1 MNDSAPRIQKA
12 QRWLDVIAYLVGRRI
27 PATVD
32 EIMEAVPAYA
42 GRWGSENA
50 RDRDTVRRM
59 FERDKDELREAGIP
73 IQSEDYWVNHGATRL
88 DGYSLRKKNF
98 QLPYLRIVAE
108 AQGGTTPESGDPAP
122 RGARTIELHA
132 RESRTAFRALES
144 VAELPGFPLRQE
156 ARSTWRKLSFDL
168 APPPDR
174 PAVLYADRAGS
185 EEVTTRTRVLTDALA
200 DRKLVSFTYHG
211 IYRGTP
217 TNRRVRPYGL
227 LFQLG
232 HWYLI
237 GHDEARE
244 ELRVFRLDRM
254 EDLVPNS
261 SSPHTPD
268 FEIPEDFTLDAFRD
282 RRAWELGS
290 SDDDQLV
297 ARVQFEFPR
306 SLWAERRGYGR
317 FVLHGD
323 DGGSVREFEVRQVD
337 PFLRWILSLRGEARI
352 AGPPELV
359 KRLDGLAREALAA
372 YEPEAGEDG

>member
-1 MNDSAPRIQKA
+1 MNESEMRVQKA
-12 QRWLDVIAYLVGRRI
+12 QRWLDIIAYLVGRRV

-42 GRWGSENA
+42 ARWGSENA
-50 RDRDTVRRM
+50 RDRETVRRM
-59 FERDKDELREAGIP
+59 FERDKDELREAGLP
-73 IQSEDYWVNHGATRL
+73 IQSEDYWVDHGATRL

-108 AQGGTTPESGDPAP
+108 AQGGATPERGDAPP
-122 RGARTIELHA
+122 RGARSIELKA
-132 RESRTAFRALES
+132 RECRTAFRALES
-144 VAELPGFPLRQE
+144 VAELPGFPLREE

-185 EEVTTRTRVLTDALA
+185 EEVTTRTRLLTDALA
-200 DRKLVSFTYHG
+200 GRKLVSFTYHG

-217 TNRRVRPYGL
+217 TDRRVRPYGL

-232 HWYLI
+232 HWYLV
-237 GHDEARE
+237 GHDETRE

-261 SSPHTPD
+261 SSPRAPD
-268 FEIPEDFTLDAFRD
+268 FEIPDDFSLDAFRD

-297 ARVQFEFPR
+297 ARVRFEFPR
-306 SLWAERRGYGR
+306 SLWAEHGGYGR
-317 FVLHGD
+317 FVLDED

-337 PFLRWILSLRGEARI
+337 PFVRWILSQRGEARI
-352 AGPPELV
+352 AEPPELV
-359 KRLDGLAREALAA
+359 ERLDRLAREALAT
-372 YEPEAGEDG
+372 YETEAGGDG